1 MWSPPSPPI
10 PRVCLVLLPCPPF
23 AWKKPFLILR
33 VIDHEALICLVTK
46 IESSDETSKQKEI
59 LLFSFLQSQH
69 GRGDVITWVE
79 VSREGEKRKNE
90 LVVEA

>member
-1 MWSPPSPPI
+1 MEI
-10 PRVCLVLLPCPPF
+10 
-23 AWKKPFLILR
+23 
-33 VIDHEALICLVTK
+33 
-46 IESSDETSKQKEI
+46 SDETSKQKEI